1 MQQSDMGAAECL
13 PRVGADVCARLPGTR
28 TSGATRFRP
37 SQSSSWTM
45 KDGTQV
51 IIRPICPEDEP
62 LMVKF
67 HGVRSDRTVYLR
79 YFCSLSLA
87 SRTAHQRLVRICF
100 ADPERQI
107 VLLVSHTNPST
118 GEQSILAVGRL
129 NKLPPK
135 DEVEAAVLVSDEYQ
149 GRGLGSELLR
159 RLIQVAREQKLDR
172 VVAEMLRDNIVM
184 QSVLKKLGFR
194 LRLLDDPRYVRAVL
208 EL

>member
-1 MQQSDMGAAECL
+1 
-13 PRVGADVCARLPGTR
+13 
-28 TSGATRFRP
+28 
-37 SQSSSWTM
+37 M
-45 KDGTQV
+45 KDGSQV
-51 IIRPICPEDEP
+51 VIRPICPEDEP

-67 HGVRSDRTVYLR
+67 HGVLSDRTVYLR

-100 ADPERQI
+100 ADPERET
-107 VLLVSHTNPST
+107 VLVASHTNPT
-118 GEQSILAVGRL
+118 NGEQNILAVGRL
-129 NKLPPK
+129 NKLPRK
-135 DEVEAAVLVSDEYQ
+135 NEAEAAVLVSDEYQ

-184 QSVLKKLGFR
+184 QSVLRKLGFR
-194 LRLLDDPRYVRAVL
+194 LRLLDDPRCVRAVL

>member
-1 MQQSDMGAAECL
+1 
-13 PRVGADVCARLPGTR
+13 
-28 TSGATRFRP
+28 
-37 SQSSSWTM
+37 
-45 KDGTQV
+45 
-51 IIRPICPEDEP
+51 
-62 LMVKF
+62 MVKF
-67 HGVRSDRTVYLR
+67 HGVLSDRTVYLR
-79 YFCSLSLA
+79 YFCSISLA

-107 VLLVSHTNPST
+107 VLLASHTNPST

>member
-1 MQQSDMGAAECL
+1 M
-13 PRVGADVCARLPGTR
+13 
-28 TSGATRFRP
+28 
-37 SQSSSWTM
+37 
-45 KDGTQV
+45 
-51 IIRPICPEDEP
+51 
-62 LMVKF
+62 
-67 HGVRSDRTVYLR
+67 
-79 YFCSLSLA
+79 
-87 SRTAHQRLVRICF
+87 
-100 ADPERQI
+100 
-107 VLLVSHTNPST
+107 SHTNPST